1 MTIPSGIAKPHV
13 SVWICPRVKSS
24 LFVRLGMRVLVILAG
39 WLCGAEH
46 AAGSGSIEGRGDDAV
61 MRLIARAADGDAPV
75 QAFYAARTMRPAWS
89 DERAVDALAA
99 AIATLADDGL
109 VPRDYRL
116 DLLSDAY
123 RSTRQAASG
132 TPARAEFDVR
142 VTRLLL
148 RVLHH
153 LALGKVDPTAVDP
166 DWELPHAVWQPD
178 FAALSHA
185 VDTRQFTEAFAAAR
199 PHHALYEGLRAGL
212 AHYREIERRGGW
224 RALPGSRTALH
235 PGDRSPDV
243 PLLRARLAIEADIAP
258 PAADCGAPDA
268 AAAPDPEC
276 YDAGL
281 AAAVRAFQRH
291 HLLRADGVVGVRT
304 RSALNVPV
312 AARIAQIR
320 VNLERARW
328 LLHGLPEAFVLV
340 DVPGYQLSF
349 FRPGGAVWR
358 TRIVVGR
365 PARPTPLLRS
375 AIAYLTFNPTW
386 TIPPTILRED
396 VLPRVRREPEY
407 LAHEHISVLSAAGV
421 PLDPHGVDWSRPGA
435 LILRQEAGPQNAL
448 GRVAIRFPNRHEVYL
463 HDTPAQELF
472 DFEQRA
478 FSSGCIRV
486 QNALEFVRLLLDDDT
501 RWHAE
506 ALAAL
511 VADGR
516 TRQVD
521 LARRVPLIIY
531 YWTVQ
536 ADADGALSF
545 RPDVYVRD
553 AALLAA
559 LDRAP
564 SP

>member
-1 MTIPSGIAKPHV
+1 MNFALSVRARV
-13 SVWICPRVKSS
+13 S
-24 LFVRLGMRVLVILAG
+24 VLVILAG
-39 WLCGAEH
+39 WLCGAAN
-46 AAGSGSIEGRGDDAV
+46 AAGSGATDGRGDAAV
-61 MRLIARAADGDAPV
+61 TRLIARAVDGDARA
-75 QAFYAARTMRPAWS
+75 QAFYAARALRPAWG
-89 DERAVDALAA
+89 DERTVAALAA

-109 VPRDYRL
+109 VPRDYRP
-116 DLLSDAY
+116 DLLPDAY
-123 RSTRQAASG
+123 RSARNAASSA
-132 TPARAEFDVR
+132 PALAEFDVR

-148 RVLHH
+148 RVLYH
-153 LALGKVDPTAVDP
+153 LALGKLDPTAVDP
-166 DWELPHAVWQPD
+166 DWEIPRAVWQPD
-178 FAALSHA
+178 FAALSRA
-185 VDTRQFTEAFAAAR
+185 VDSGQFTEAFAAAR
-199 PHHALYEGLRAGL
+199 PNHPLYDGLRAGL
-212 AHYREIERRGGW
+212 AHYRDIERRGGW

-235 PGDRSPDV
+235 PGDSSPDV
-243 PLLRARLAIEADIAP
+243 PLLRARLAAEAEVAQ

-268 AAAPDPEC
+268 AAPDPQC

-291 HLLRADGVVGVRT
+291 HLLRADGVVGART
-304 RSALNVPV
+304 RAALNVSV
-312 AARIAQIR
+312 AARIEQIR

-328 LLHGLPEAFVLV
+328 LLHGLPESFVLV
-340 DVPGYQLSF
+340 DIPGYQLSF
-349 FRPGGAVWR
+349 FRLGGAVWR

-472 DFEQRA
+472 DFDQRA

-501 RWHAE
+501 RWHAD

-545 RPDVYVRD
+545 RPDVYARD
-553 AALLAA
+553 AAVLAA
-559 LDRAP
+559 LGHPPAG
-564 SP
+564 